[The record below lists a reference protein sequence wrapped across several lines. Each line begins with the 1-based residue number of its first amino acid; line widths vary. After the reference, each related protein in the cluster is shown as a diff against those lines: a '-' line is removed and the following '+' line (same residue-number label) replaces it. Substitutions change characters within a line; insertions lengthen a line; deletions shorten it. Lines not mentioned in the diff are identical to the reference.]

1 VKTPHPLWSLI
12 GISGQ
17 GCGILVL
24 PFAVG
29 LACSAFFDVSE
40 VADTKGALL
49 LVALLFIL
57 PPLALQ
63 LLGVV
68 IKVGRERRLL
78 REAGRLRISTLLAS
92 AHRHMRIVTPR
103 GWGALLTG
111 LWFVVLSLSAKWA
124 SLGLLAVLSL
134 LLFYSVLGL
143 SSFVS
148 TFMVK
153 SFAHGLGRD
162 RAGIWRELSPAV
174 VLAGQPAEERFH
186 LARLPIPPGFSLLVE
201 DDNRPELRTESR
213 YAVGAGVRRDR
224 VTLSGRFRA
233 TPRGLHRLGPARI
246 YYQDVLGFTR
256 VSVAS
261 LATAELKVLPRF
273 RPLTIIDPPRS
284 RLQAP
289 DVLTRP
295 HRFATEDHFK
305 FKEYHPGDDTR
316 RIHWRLSMRTGRL
329 QVRMPESKE
338 ISCRQVVLV
347 LDNYLPKGRMLAD
360 AIGMATVLDHLVE
373 TWLSLADE
381 LQERGDAVTL
391 VAAVDDGEGN
401 IVVERVDGRAGQRRW
416 QDLGARARWQGR
428 FDLPAVLGA
437 LDDGALDDAQ
447 HGVAVSSRFFPP
459 PTDSGGGLSFTWV
472 YLPPLDALGPPEPR
486 FWRVWAAG
494 HDGDP
499 SAAFRRLAGRLFR
512 LPGPAGADEN
522 RLLRELRD
530 AWQAYQAYQARR
542 RLRLLATRRGPT
554 TLAALQARGDTVYKL
569 EAGVA
574 GGHRLVGLACPPT
587 TLAVPSEPG
596 GQARQSP
603 EGGVAPR
610 SGWTGRA
617 QPGGP
622 TATRGDGG
630 NLEGFPPGKSFT
642 AGGDV

>member
-1 VKTPHPLWSLI
+1 MKTPHPLWSLL

-17 GCGILVL
+17 GCGIVLL
-24 PFAVG
+24 PFIVG
-29 LACSAFFDVSE
+29 LACSAFLDVSE
-40 VADTKGALL
+40 VADTSVSMT
-49 LVALLFIL
+49 LVALVFIL

-78 REAGRLRISTLLAS
+78 RQAGLLRPATFLATV
-92 AHRHMRIVTPR
+92 HRHLRIVTPR
-103 GWGALLTG
+103 GWGALGTG
-111 LWFVVLSLSAKWA
+111 LWFVVLSLAARWA

-134 LLFYSVLGL
+134 LLFYSVLGV

-148 TFMVK
+148 TFLVR
-153 SFAHGLGRD
+153 SFAHGLGRE

-186 LARLPIPPGFSLLVE
+186 LARLPVPPGFTLLIE
-201 DDNRPELRTESR
+201 DPNRPELGTESR
-213 YAVGAGVRRDR
+213 YAVGAGVRRER
-224 VTLSGRFRA
+224 VTLAGRFRA

-273 RPLTIIDPPRS
+273 RPLSIIDPPRS

-295 HRFATEDHFK
+295 HRFATEDHFR

-329 QVRMPESKE
+329 QVRMPESRE

-347 LDNYLPKGRMLAD
+347 LDDYLPPGRMLGD
-360 AIGMATVLDHLVE
+360 AVGMGRVLDHLVE

-401 IVVERVDGRAGQRRW
+401 IEVQRVDGRAGQRRW

-428 FDLPAVLGA
+428 FDLPAVMAEASGT
-437 LDDGALDDAQ
+437 DGPPL
-447 HGVAVSSRFFPP
+447 HGVAVSSRFFQPP
-459 PTDSGGGLSFTWV
+459 AETGEGLRLTWV
-472 YLPPLDALGPPEPR
+472 YLPPVDALGPPEPP

-494 HDGDP
+494 PGGDP
-499 SAAFRRLAGRLFR
+499 DAAFRSLVGRLFR

-522 RLLRELRD
+522 RLLAELRD
-530 AWQAYQAYQARR
+530 AWRAYGAYQARR
-542 RLRLLATRRGPT
+542 RLRQVAARCGEA
-554 TLAALQARGDTVYKL
+554 TLADILARGDTVYKL
-569 EAGVA
+569 E
-574 GGHRLVGLACPPT
+574 
-587 TLAVPSEPG
+587 
-596 GQARQSP
+596 
-603 EGGVAPR
+603 
-610 SGWTGRA
+610 
-617 QPGGP
+617 
-622 TATRGDGG
+622 
-630 NLEGFPPGKSFT
+630 
-642 AGGDV
+642 